1 MKKNIYRVETRNG
14 NTCHIVADNSAEAID
29 TAAKVFTEVVSL
41 KRIFKNGKEG
51 KELCQ
56 GMRTKFKLLFGA

>member
-1 MKKNIYRVETRNG
+1 MKKNVYRVELSNG
-14 NTCHIVADNSAEAID
+14 NTCHIIAGNSAEAID

-51 KELCQ
+51 KEMCQ
-56 GMRTKFKLLFGA
+56 GMRTKLKLRFGV